1 MIQHTVTFRLHPTVD
16 EAAFLA
22 RARRL
27 GELDG
32 VERFEVLRQVGR
44 KNDFR
49 HALSMWFPTRD
60 EYDAYNAH
68 PHQAAFVSD
77 VWLRDVADFLEL
89 DYVSFPRQV
98 Q

>member
-1 MIQHTVTFRLHPTVD
+1 MIQHTVTFRLHPNVD
-16 EAAFLA
+16 ETVFLA
-22 RARRL
+22 SARRL

-44 KNDFR
+44 KNDFT
-49 HALSMWFPTRD
+49 HALSMWFATQD

-68 PHQAAFVSD
+68 PDHAAFVDD

-89 DYVSFPRQV
+89 DYVSVPPLR
-98 Q
+98 

>member
-44 KNDFR
+44 KNDFT
-49 HALSMWFPTRD
+49 HALSMWFPTQD
-60 EYDAYNAH
+60 EYHAYNAH
-68 PHQAAFVSD
+68 PDHVAFVSD

-89 DYVSFPRQV
+89 DYVSFPTPV

>member
-16 EAAFLA
+16 EAAFPA

-32 VERFEVLRQVGR
+32 VGRFEVLRQVGR
-44 KNDFR
+44 KNDFT
-49 HALSMWFPTRD
+49 HALSMWFPTQD

-68 PHQAAFVSD
+68 PDHVAFVSD

-89 DYVSFPRQV
+89 DDVSFPTPV